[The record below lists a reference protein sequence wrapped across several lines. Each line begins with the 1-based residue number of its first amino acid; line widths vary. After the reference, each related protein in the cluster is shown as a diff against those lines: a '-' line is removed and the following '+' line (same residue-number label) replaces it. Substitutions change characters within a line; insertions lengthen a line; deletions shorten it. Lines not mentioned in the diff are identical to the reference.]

1 MAVNGDHD
9 KIVFLNDN
17 GIIGNNLKLKD
28 NIIKI
33 NPKNNQL
40 IGNEIH
46 NKTKFIDF
54 YDVIIHINSI
64 KDINKGWKIEVNPK
78 ARENYENFK
87 KLNIIKIGVIGN
99 SNKGKSFLL
108 SKISKIPLPSG
119 TSIRTEG
126 LSIKYP
132 DLDEFKD
139 RKIAL
144 LDSAGLETPVLKIND
159 IINDKKMNFLR
170 KNQEKN

>member
-1 MAVNGDHD
+1 MTYTSVEQENNKQKKNINSLKDDNKEISNKNKILEMAVNGDHD
-9 KIVFLNDN
+9 KIVFLNEN

-78 ARENYENFK
+78 AKEKRRRTKKTRRIKKAKIKRIKFK
-87 KLNIIKIGVIGN
+87 
-99 SNKGKSFLL
+99 
-108 SKISKIPLPSG
+108 
-119 TSIRTEG
+119 
-126 LSIKYP
+126 
-132 DLDEFKD
+132 
-139 RKIAL
+139 RK
-144 LDSAGLETPVLKIND
+144 
-159 IINDKKMNFLR
+159 
-170 KNQEKN
+170 

>member
-1 MAVNGDHD
+1 MTYTSVEQENNKQKKNINSLKDDNKEISNKNKILEMAVNGDHD
-9 KIVFLNDN
+9 KIVFLNEN

-78 ARENYENFK
+78 AKENYENYK

-126 LSIKYP
+126 N
-132 DLDEFKD
+132 
-139 RKIAL
+139 
-144 LDSAGLETPVLKIND
+144 G
-159 IINDKKMNFLR
+159 
-170 KNQEKN
+170 

>member
-1 MAVNGDHD
+1 MLQIKKIKSNQIEALEKEKRDNQNKYNQLKIENDYKGLKISNLERENNKQKKNINSLKDDNKEISNKNKILEMAVNGDHD
-9 KIVFLNDN
+9 KIVFLNEN

-78 ARENYENFK
+78 AKEN
-87 KLNIIKIGVIGN
+87 
-99 SNKGKSFLL
+99 
-108 SKISKIPLPSG
+108 
-119 TSIRTEG
+119 
-126 LSIKYP
+126 
-132 DLDEFKD
+132 
-139 RKIAL
+139 
-144 LDSAGLETPVLKIND
+144 
-159 IINDKKMNFLR
+159 
-170 KNQEKN
+170 